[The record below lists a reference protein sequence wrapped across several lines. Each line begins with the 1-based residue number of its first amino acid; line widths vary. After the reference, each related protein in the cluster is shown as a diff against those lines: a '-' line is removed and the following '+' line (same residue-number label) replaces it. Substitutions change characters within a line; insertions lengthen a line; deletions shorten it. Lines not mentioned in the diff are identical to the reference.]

1 MDDGCKLGKG
11 LKLSTNSFSYS
22 DCNLLVKVLYDNFN
36 RKASVKSAGAVG
48 LNLKFMVYIWKES
61 MPVLRQIVK
70 SHFIPEMEY
79 KLGNI
84 Y

>member
-1 MDDGCKLGKG
+1 MQDFQKG
-11 LKLSTNSFSYS
+11 QGVYIASNNLTYDECLFLARILTLKY
-22 DCNLLVKVLYDNFN
+22 
-36 RKASVKSAGAVG
+36 
-48 LNLKFMVYIWKES
+48 NLKPSVIKTGTPNQWRISIWKES

>member
-1 MDDGCKLGKG
+1 MQDGSRQKG
-11 LKLSTNSFSYS
+11 QGIFIATNSFSFE
-22 DCNLLVKVLYDNFN
+22 DCKFLANILSNKFLLKTSV
-36 RKASVKSAGAVG
+36 VKSGKPG
-48 LNLKFMVYIWKES
+48 QWRISIWKES